1 MACVML
7 VNECC
12 GPAAARNGEFLQR
25 ECPADALQR
34 MAVTGQPGT
43 AYADRMQCSGRSSGT
58 W

>member
-1 MACVML
+1 MAGVML

-12 GPAAARNGEFLQR
+12 GRLRHAIEEFLHR

-43 AYADRMQCSGRSSGT
+43 GLCRSDAMR
-58 W
+58 WPV